1 MALDEALK
9 NSARDYHFGSKP
21 GKIALKTT
29 KPCDTQLDL
38 SLAYTPGVAAPCLDI
53 QANPDDIWKYT
64 SKGNLVAVV
73 SDGTAVLGLGNI
85 GPGAGM
91 PVMEGKAV
99 LFKKFADI
107 DAFPI
112 CIGSVFDENG
122 NSDAKKIIETVKRL
136 EPTFGGIN
144 LEDIAAP
151 ACFKIE
157 KTLKKMMSIPVFHDD
172 QHGTAIISLAAVMNA
187 IKLLGKDIRKCRFVL
202 NGAGAAGIACA
213 EYYISAGGAKRKN
226 FILCDSKG
234 VIHKGRTE
242 GMNAQKKRFAVE
254 TDARTLEDAL
264 KGADL
269 FIGLSKGNCV
279 TPEMVKTMAK
289 DAIIFPMANP
299 VPEIDPELALAAGA
313 AVVGTGRSDFQNQI
327 NNVLG
332 FPGIF
337 RGALDVRAT
346 DINEEMKF
354 AASKALSEIVN
365 EKIPPH
371 IYAILKNAYPK
382 DAAGGM
388 FEGECPLKRNF
399 VIPKPFDPRVVPR
412 VAKYVAEA
420 AMKSGV
426 AKAPIADLEKYE
438 QELIKRLLNK

>member
-1 MALDEALK
+1 MSSSDESLK
-9 NSARDYHFGSKP
+9 KATRDYHFGSKP
-21 GKIALKTT
+21 GKISLKTT

-38 SLAYTPGVAAPCLDI
+38 SLAYTPGVATPCLDI

-64 SKGNLVAVV
+64 AKGNLVAVV

-107 DAFPI
+107 DAFPL
-112 CIGSVFDENG
+112 CIGSVFDKDG

-187 IKLLGKDIRKCRFVL
+187 VKLVGKDIKKCKFVL

-213 EYYISAGGAKRKN
+213 EYYISAGGARRKN

-234 VIHKGRTE
+234 VIYKGRTE
-242 GMNAQKKRFAVE
+242 GMNAQKNRFAVE
-254 TDARTLEDAL
+254 TDARTLTDAL
-264 KGADL
+264 RGADL

-279 TPEMVKTMAK
+279 TEDMVKGMAPN
-289 DAIIFPMANP
+289 AIIFAMANP
-299 VPEIDPELALAAGA
+299 TPEISPEKALAAGA
-313 AVVGTGRSDFQNQI
+313 AVVGTGRSDFPNQI

-354 AASKALSEIVN
+354 AASKALAEIVN
-365 EKIPPH
+365 ERIPPH
-371 IYAILKNAYPK
+371 VLEILKKAYPN
-382 DAAGGM
+382 DAEAGM
-388 FEGECPLKRNF
+388 FDGEAPLKKNF

-438 QELIKRLLNK
+438 QDLTARMR